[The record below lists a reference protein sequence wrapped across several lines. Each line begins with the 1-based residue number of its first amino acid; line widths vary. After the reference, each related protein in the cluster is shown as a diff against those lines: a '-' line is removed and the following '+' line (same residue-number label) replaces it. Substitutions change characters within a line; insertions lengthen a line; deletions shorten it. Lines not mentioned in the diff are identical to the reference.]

1 MKCFLVTLL
10 VAVVFA
16 SLGYHSATIDS
27 FEEQI
32 ATREQDIATL
42 LGQLERDDDILSM
55 IFGEWDRTKPV
66 LSTKVTV
73 TAYTS
78 RPEETD
84 DSPHW
89 TADGS
94 LVKRGI
100 IAVSRDILNELGIRY
115 GQRVVLEGYG
125 AMEVRDTMNPRWTRR
140 VDIWSSDLTAARLHG
155 KKEDVTM
162 LWVGK

>member
-1 MKCFLVTLL
+1 MKYVTTLL
-10 VAVVFA
+10 IAGAIACFAVHSTIVE
-16 SLGYHSATIDS
+16 SL
-27 FEEQI
+27 EEQI
-32 ATREQDIATL
+32 ATQEQDVAAL
-42 LGQLERDDDILSM
+42 LSQLERDDDILSM
-55 IFGEWDRTKPV
+55 IFGDWDRTRPI

-94 LVKRGI
+94 LVKRGV
-100 IAVSRDILNELGIRY
+100 IAVSRDILKELGIRY

-162 LWVGK
+162 LWVGR